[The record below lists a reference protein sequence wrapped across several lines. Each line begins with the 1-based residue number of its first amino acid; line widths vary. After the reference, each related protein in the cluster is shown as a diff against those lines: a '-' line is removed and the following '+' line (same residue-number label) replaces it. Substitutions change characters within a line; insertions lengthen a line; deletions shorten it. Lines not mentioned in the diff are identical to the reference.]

1 MARMGSR
8 SRFYHSLFLEH
19 LGQRRQMIFVTG
31 ARQVGKTTVC
41 KSIGD
46 NYLDWDNDNHR
57 DLIIAGPEAV
67 AQNLDLNT
75 ISSTPGVIVFDELHK
90 YTRWR
95 QFIKGF
101 FDTYNER
108 CKILVTGSSRLDTYR
123 RGGDSLMGRYF
134 SYRMHPFS
142 VAEILSQQ
150 LPTDVLR
157 TPGAILADDW
167 QALWQY
173 GGYPEPYL
181 SRNVRFS
188 RRWQNLRH
196 TQLLREDIRDL
207 TRVQDLDRL
216 STLGKILAGR
226 SGTQIIY
233 SRLARDLRV
242 AENTVR
248 NWINVLCSLHY
259 GFLLRPWYRN
269 INKSLRKE
277 PKWYLRD
284 WSGIED
290 TGSRCETLLACHLL
304 KAVEGWTDLGLG
316 HFDLFYIRDKQ
327 KREVDF
333 LVTRDDKP
341 WFLVEAK
348 YNDTH
353 LSPNL
358 AYFQQQ
364 LACDHAF
371 QVNLAGDYVERD
383 CFEFNQPIIVPGK
396 TLLSQLL

>member
-1 MARMGSR
+1 MDLR
-8 SRFYHSLFLEH
+8 SRLYDSIISEH
-19 LGQRRQMIFVTG
+19 LSQHRQMIFVTG
-31 ARQVGKTTVC
+31 TRQVGKTTTC

-46 NYLDWDNDNHR
+46 SYLDWDNDDHR
-57 DLIIAGPEAV
+57 DLIIAGPRALARELE
-67 AQNLDLNT
+67 LDVM
-75 ISSTPGVIVFDELHK
+75 SPTPRIIVFDELHK

-101 FDTYNER
+101 FDTHNDH
-108 CKILVTGSSRLDTYR
+108 CNILVTGSSRLDTYR

-134 SYRMHPFS
+134 PYRMHPFT
-142 VAEILSQQ
+142 VAEIHSQQ
-150 LPTDVLR
+150 LPVDVLR
-157 TPGAILADDW
+157 TPIAIAAEDW

-181 SRNVRFS
+181 NRNVRFS
-188 RRWQNLRH
+188 RRWQDLRQ

-216 STLGKILAGR
+216 STLGKVLAAR
-226 SGTQIIY
+226 SGLQLIY
-233 SRLARDLRV
+233 SRLARDLRI

-248 NWINVLCSLHY
+248 SWINVLCSLHY
-259 GFLLRPWYRN
+259 GFILRPWHRN

-290 TGSRCETLLACHLL
+290 TGSRCETFVACHLL

-316 HFDLFYIRDKQ
+316 HFELFYIRDKQ

-333 LVTRDDKP
+333 LVTRDERP

-358 AYFQQQ
+358 AYFQKQ

-371 QVNLAGDYVERD
+371 QVTLEGDYIDGD
-383 CFEFNQPIIVPGK
+383 CFEFNRPIVVPAK